1 MKYAVN
7 LIRNLRAEEKKREEK
22 RARIVMIC
30 TASFGI
36 LLVAILFAVLQVFR
50 IMDTLSEE
58 KDKLGRIEQEY
69 KQYTVTNTFID
80 KSDIELLDKLQN
92 KKVFWTRKIAAMAQH
107 LPENYWITRF
117 TFEHA
122 VFSVSG
128 YGYITPNQEQ
138 LISIDDYLN
147 MMRSDRLFNDVF
159 KYIYLTSTARTD
171 EDSRERVSFEYIATT
186 NDSAAVNNR

>member
-58 KDKLGRIEQEY
+58 KDKLGRIEQ
-69 KQYTVTNTFID
+69 
-80 KSDIELLDKLQN
+80 
-92 KKVFWTRKIAAMAQH
+92 
-107 LPENYWITRF
+107 
-117 TFEHA
+117 
-122 VFSVSG
+122 
-128 YGYITPNQEQ
+128 
-138 LISIDDYLN
+138 
-147 MMRSDRLFNDVF
+147 
-159 KYIYLTSTARTD
+159 
-171 EDSRERVSFEYIATT
+171 
-186 NDSAAVNNR
+186 

>member
-1 MKYAVN
+1 
-7 LIRNLRAEEKKREEK
+7 
-22 RARIVMIC
+22 
-30 TASFGI
+30 
-36 LLVAILFAVLQVFR
+36 
-50 IMDTLSEE
+50 
-58 KDKLGRIEQEY
+58 
-69 KQYTVTNTFID
+69 VTNTFID

-159 KYIYLTSTARTD
+159 IYIYLTSTARTD